1 MVSYNKTKPMRFEEF
16 QTEIDWWGS
25 EADGFK
31 ARKETEQA
39 WRVSIEDIAA
49 RNYNLDIS
57 NPHVGEQVNHD
68 PVELLATYAKQQSEI
83 QNLRDQLKSILSE
96 ALNR

>member
-1 MVSYNKTKPMRFEEF
+1 MRFEEF

-31 ARKETEQA
+31 SRIPTEQA
-39 WRVSIEDIAA
+39 WKVSIEDIAA

-57 NPHVGEQVNHD
+57 NPHVGETINHD
-68 PVELLATYAKQQSEI
+68 PEELLATYGKQQGEI
-83 QNLRDQLKSILSE
+83 QDLRDQLKSILAT
-96 ALNR
+96 ALAGNQ